1 MVKQI
6 LSILKS
12 QIETKKMFSLIRV
25 LTFLRCYRLQME
37 NLDHVITM
45 VKNSPIH
52 PHFNCKKKVDF
63 IEYVKAKASLANDNY
78 DLIEKVEYFEELH
91 LDDD

>member
-1 MVKQI
+1 
-6 LSILKS
+6 
-12 QIETKKMFSLIRV
+12 MFSLIEV
-25 LTFLRCYRLQME
+25 LTFLQCYRLQTE
-37 NLDHVITM
+37 NHDQNITM
-45 VKNSPIH
+45 VTNFPIH

-63 IEYVKAKASLANDNY
+63 IGYVKGKASLADDNY